1 MSALYKHKR
10 YFRVRALD
18 SSLKTFSSTA
28 DANTKIGFTSV
39 WNTSS
44 PTKTEVLADSNQTLV
59 VTYEFETEADQAAFE
74 SAIDGAYADSS
85 LPSTTTT
92 TSILSLAYG
101 FVGVYP
107 GGAITIN
114 GTTVNFTT
122 TTAGQATRGIAVGIG
137 ADIVADVNSAAIPHI
152 TASLSGSD
160 VVLTHSQGNPINIV
174 NTSTDGQ
181 GNNVAGP
188 SSGTGWDLNTKPNTP
203 DGLKLVYSK
212 ATATD
217 TVEHFKTEWLHQ
229 DGSVSNTTDLNCRFV
244 HHFVVYAQAR

>member
-44 PTKTEVLADSNQTLV
+44 PTKTEVLADSNKTLV

-114 GTTVNFTT
+114 AVSYTHLTLPTTV
-122 TTAGQATRGIAVGIG
+122 
-137 ADIVADVNSAAIPHI
+137 
-152 TASLSGSD
+152 
-160 VVLTHSQGNPINIV
+160 
-174 NTSTDGQ
+174 
-181 GNNVAGP
+181 
-188 SSGTGWDLNTKPNTP
+188 
-203 DGLKLVYSK
+203 
-212 ATATD
+212 
-217 TVEHFKTEWLHQ
+217 
-229 DGSVSNTTDLNCRFV
+229 SV
-244 HHFVVYAQAR
+244 